1 MMRALQKPWL
11 CAAFIAASILAGAAH
26 STLADSPSY
35 PIGAGDVLQISIY
48 AGGEVQESFTAEV
61 SSSGTITAPL
71 LGELSIAGLTPPEVS
86 QRLTERLS
94 RGYYVNP
101 SVIVNVK
108 EYGGKVYIIGEVRRP
123 GAYSIGDGLSVL
135 NACILAGGFSEY
147 AAPNRVKVTR
157 VSKRQTQ
164 VLKIDLRKV
173 QKGKKPDLLL
183 QPGDRIDVP
192 ARRF

>member
-1 MMRALQKPWL
+1 MGYLRNPWL
-11 CAAFIAASILAGAAH
+11 CAAFTAATILAGATHA
-26 STLADSPSY
+26 TLADSPSY

-48 AGGEVQESFTAEV
+48 AGGEVQESFAAE
-61 SSSGTITAPL
+61 
-71 LGELSIAGLTPPEVS
+71 IAGLTPPQVS
-86 QRLTERLS
+86 QRITERLS
-94 RGYYVNP
+94 RGYYVSP

-108 EYGGKVYIIGEVRRP
+108 EYAGKVYIIGEVRRP
-123 GAYSIGDGLSVL
+123 GAYPIGDGLSVL
-135 NACILAGGFSEY
+135 NACILAGGFSEF

-157 VSKRQTQ
+157 ISKRQTQ

>member
-1 MMRALQKPWL
+1 MGYLRNPWL
-11 CAAFIAASILAGAAH
+11 CAAFTAATILAGATHA
-26 STLADSPSY
+26 TLADSPSY

-61 SSSGTITAPL
+61 SSSGTITTPL
-71 LGELSIAGLTPPEVS
+71 LGDLSIAGLTPPQVS
-86 QRLTERLS
+86 QRITERLS
-94 RGYYVNP
+94 RGYYVSP

-108 EYGGKVYIIGEVRRP
+108 EYAGKVYIIGEVRRP
-123 GAYSIGDGLSVL
+123 GAYPIGDGLSVL
-135 NACILAGGFSEY
+135 NACILAGGFSEF

-157 VSKRQTQ
+157 ILKRQTQ

>member
-1 MMRALQKPWL
+1 
-11 CAAFIAASILAGAAH
+11 
-26 STLADSPSY
+26 
-35 PIGAGDVLQISIY
+35 
-48 AGGEVQESFTAEV
+48 
-61 SSSGTITAPL
+61 
-71 LGELSIAGLTPPEVS
+71 
-86 QRLTERLS
+86 
-94 RGYYVNP
+94 
-101 SVIVNVK
+101 VNVK

-135 NACILAGGFSEY
+135 NACILAGGFSEF

-157 VSKRQTQ
+157 IWKRQTQ